1 MAFRARV
8 WSAGK
13 IFVLVGALT
22 ITYVLFAFGAMRFAL
37 RAREVQV
44 PDLSN
49 LTITDATVA
58 AASLGLT
65 LRVDDSRR
73 PDPNI
78 AAGHVLA
85 QEPAHGTALRRQRA
99 VRVWLSAGARAS
111 TIPTVTGESERSAEM
126 RISRDGLDLTG
137 VSEIR
142 SESYAPDIVIA
153 QDPDP
158 KTAHTGVSLLVNRA
172 DFGVTYVMP
181 DLIGVAGDRAA
192 DILRSRGFR
201 AAVVSATPYAGVPA
215 GVVLRQSPQAGFQI
229 APGEAISLEVS
240 R

>member
-1 MAFRARV
+1 MAFRARM

-13 IFVLVGALT
+13 ILVLVGALIAT
-22 ITYVLFAFGAMRFAL
+22 FFLSALGSMRLAL
-37 RAREVQV
+37 RAREVHV

-49 LTITDATVA
+49 LTINDATTTA
-58 AASLGLT
+58 AELGLT

-78 AAGHVLA
+78 EAGRVLA
-85 QEPAHGTALRRQRA
+85 QEPAQGTALRRQRA

-111 TIPTVTGESERSAEM
+111 VIPEVTGESERNAEM
-126 RISRDGLDLTG
+126 RISRDGLELTA

-142 SESYAPDIVIA
+142 SQSYAPDIVIA

-158 KTAHTGVSLLVNRA
+158 KTAHTGVALLVNRA

-181 DLIGVAGDRAA
+181 DLIGVSGERAA
-192 DILRSRGFR
+192 TVLRSHGFR
-201 AAVVSATPYAGVPA
+201 AAVVGTTPYAGVPA
-215 GVVLRQSPQAGFQI
+215 GIVLRQSPQAGFQI
-229 APGEAISLEVS
+229 APGEAVSLEVS

>member
-13 IFVLVGALT
+13 ILVLIGALT
-22 ITYVLFAFGAMRFAL
+22 VTYFLSAFGAMRFAL

-49 LTITDATVA
+49 LTISDATA
-58 AASLGLT
+58 ASASLGLT
-65 LRVDDSRR
+65 LKVDDSRR

-78 AAGHVLA
+78 AAGRILA
-85 QEPAHGTALRRQRA
+85 QDPAQGPSLRRQRA

-111 TIPTVTGESERSAEM
+111 TIPSLTGESERSAEM
-126 RISRDGLDLTG
+126 RISRDGLELTG

-142 SESYAPDIVIA
+142 SESYAPDVVIA

-158 KTAHTGVSLLVNRA
+158 KTAHASVSLLVNRA
-172 DFGVTYVMP
+172 DLGMTYVMP
-181 DLIGVAGDRAA
+181 DLIGAAGDRAA
-192 DILRSRGFR
+192 AILRSHGFR
-201 AAVVSATPYAGVPA
+201 AAVVSSTPYAGVPP

-229 APGEAISLEVS
+229 APGEAVSLEVS